1 MNYNQQNQPLPLFGL
16 ISKVF
21 HVYLDNPNSWT
32 DHPVL
37 RTMFV
42 NNISDIKGLFKY
54 LSK

>member
-1 MNYNQQNQPLPLFGL
+1 MRAKLALPLLGL
-16 ISKVF
+16 LSKVF
-21 HVYLDNPNSWT
+21 YVCLDNPNSWI

-37 RTMFV
+37 RTLFV

>member
-1 MNYNQQNQPLPLFGL
+1 MTYVDANWMNLFDTITQNKIYVDFQNCW
-16 ISKVF
+16 I
-21 HVYLDNPNSWT
+21 

-37 RTMFV
+37 PTLFV